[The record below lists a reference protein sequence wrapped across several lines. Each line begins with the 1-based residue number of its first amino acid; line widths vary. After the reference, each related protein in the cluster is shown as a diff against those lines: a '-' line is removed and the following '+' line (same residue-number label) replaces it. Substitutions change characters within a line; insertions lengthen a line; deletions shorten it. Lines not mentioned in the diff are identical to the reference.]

1 MATQKCSI
9 RIFLLPHL
17 RPKKYSLTKLG
28 CEVEVRNGSNTVLVK
43 FVINRSLALNHS
55 PHQPNRMKA
64 TGHSSATKRGQP
76 WDYQSREG
84 RAVAGGGVRAGREP
98 TQPEVRARGGVLE
111 AGEHPPVHDEEEGHE
126 GAPGQQPARAPPP
139 PPVLLQLPP
148 PRPLQRARR
157 RGARGR
163 QQRQRRGRRLG
174 HSGAGFGSRRA
185 GRGSVGIEQS
195 RRSVVAARRIPR
207 SPRD

>member
-1 MATQKCSI
+1 
-9 RIFLLPHL
+9 
-17 RPKKYSLTKLG
+17 
-28 CEVEVRNGSNTVLVK
+28 
-43 FVINRSLALNHS
+43 
-55 PHQPNRMKA
+55 MKA

-174 HSGAGFGSRRA
+174 HFRRWIWISTNRAGFGGNRA
-185 GRGSVGIEQS
+185 EQDPAI
-195 RRSVVAARRIPR
+195 AAGLV
-207 SPRD
+207 